1 MKEMT
6 NDGTFEYSS
15 LRKREREIAEE
26 SNSHKCVVCV
36 LGPVGQPTSG
46 RSGVFGFGPLA
57 SPRPSDNK
65 GLLFS

>member
-1 MKEMT
+1 MMARL
-6 NDGTFEYSS
+6 NIVVRG
-15 LRKREREIAEE
+15 RREREIAEE

-46 RSGVFGFGPLA
+46 RSGGCLVLDPLA
-57 SPRPSDNK
+57 LSDNK

>member
-1 MKEMT
+1 MMARL
-6 NDGTFEYSS
+6 NIVVRG
-15 LRKREREIAEE
+15 RREREIAEE

-46 RSGVFGFGPLA
+46 RSGVFGFGP
-57 SPRPSDNK
+57 PRPSDNK